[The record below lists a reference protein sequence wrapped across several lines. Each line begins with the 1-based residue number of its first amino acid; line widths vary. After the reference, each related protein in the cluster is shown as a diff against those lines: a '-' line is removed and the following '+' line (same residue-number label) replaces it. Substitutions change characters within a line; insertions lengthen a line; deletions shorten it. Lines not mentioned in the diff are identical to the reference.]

1 MSDRSDKLAIQK
13 KLIRCVALTD
23 KDGFTM
29 TTLVK
34 AYKQFENKEC
44 PFREMGYQSFEQFLR
59 SMPDVIEFREVD
71 GKEVIFGVPDQYT
84 EHVTKMVSNSGG
96 SGAPLKSGTA
106 ACSVIYRG
114 VRVLF
119 LAGGCF
125 ILFPLICF
133 PHPRH
138 RYQ

>member
-29 TTLVK
+29 TTFIK

-71 GKEVIFGVPDQYT
+71 GKEIIFGIPDQYT
-84 EHVTKMVSNSGG
+84 EHVTKMVSN
-96 SGAPLKSGTA
+96 
-106 ACSVIYRG
+106 V
-114 VRVLF
+114 
-119 LAGGCF
+119 
-125 ILFPLICF
+125 
-133 PHPRH
+133 
-138 RYQ
+138 